1 MGRVTLLGNES
12 TGKPLAEGLASKLV
26 SFGERSV
33 FKEVSVAKEVLA
45 IVFVAQYLVAMEV
58 VALLEWTKSGL

>member
-12 TGKPLAEGLASKLV
+12 TGKPLAEVLASKLL

-33 FKEVSVAKEVLA
+33 FKEVSVAKEVVV
-45 IVFVAQYLVAMEV
+45 VFLAQYPVAMGV
-58 VALLEWTKSGL
+58 VALLEWILSGF